1 MNQMIHVMCLY
12 IGYYEKIDKIKK
24 WDEVCKDTEMVV
36 NMEWGAFDIERRVL
50 PMTPYDNKI
59 NRESRNVNQ
68 QLFEKM
74 VAGMYLGEISR
85 NAMLMLVDRIL
96 LFNGESSPI
105 FNTQWAFDTA
115 YVSMIEEDDTEDLI
129 HTKEIL
135 ESTMKIPSTTLTD
148 RKMVKL
154 ICDWVGTRAARLAAC
169 GLSGVLSHMGRIGQD
184 VVVAIDGSLFEK
196 YPNYETNIR
205 QAMQELFGQEA
216 VNKIRFDLAKDGS
229 GLGAAII
236 AMVAANN
243 QNV

>member
-1 MNQMIHVMCLY
+1 MGTGSNAC
-12 IGYYEKIDKIKK
+12 YYEKIDKIKK

-68 QLFEKM
+68 QFFEKM